1 MSRLF
6 SVSARKLVV
15 TAAVAFPLLAAAA
28 HAEDTATVVYVSGG
42 QVVVKNMKNEL
53 DYGYMLGAGDKVK
66 TAAGD
71 VAVSG
76 LKPGMTIT
84 GGLTGGKVVDDA
96 SVVKAKVISLSP
108 PNKMVVK
115 VEDESKEVTVAEGVP
130 TGTKVGDTVE
140 LTLVSI
146 RTDGDNRPMNAVKA
160 PAISGKLAFYQQPN
174 LEQPDSGTNLPTYG
188 LLGGLLLAV
197 GFTLK
202 AKRRNA

>member
-6 SVSARKLVV
+6 PASARKFAV
-15 TAAVAFPLLAAAA
+15 TAAIALPLFAATAYA
-28 HAEDTATVVYVSGG
+28 QETATVVYVSGG
-42 QVVVKNMKNEL
+42 ELVVKNMKNEL
-53 DYGYMLGAGDKVK
+53 DYGYMLKSGDTVK
-66 TAAGD
+66 TDAGS
-71 VAVSG
+71 VPVSG

-84 GGLTGGKVVDDA
+84 GGLAGGKVVDDA
-96 SVVKAKVISLSP
+96 AAVKAKVISLSP

-115 VEDESKEVTVAEGVP
+115 VEEDSKEVTLAEGVP
-130 TGTKVGDTVE
+130 AGTKVGDTVD

-160 PAISGKLAFYQQPN
+160 PGFSGKLAFYQQPN

-197 GFTLK
+197 GYTLK

>member
-1 MSRLF
+1 MTRLF
-6 SVSARKLVV
+6 SVSARKLAV
-15 TAAVAFPLLAAAA
+15 TAAIAFPLFAAAA
-28 HAEDTATVVYVSGG
+28 HAEDNATVVYVSGG
-42 QVVVKNMKNEL
+42 QVVVKNLKNEL
-53 DYGYMLGAGDKVK
+53 DYGYMLGAGDTVK
-66 TAAGD
+66 TDAGS
-71 VAVSG
+71 VPVSG

-96 SVVKAKVISLSP
+96 SVVKAKVVSLAP

-115 VEDESKEVTVAEGVP
+115 VDDESKEITVAEGVP
-130 TGTKVGDTVE
+130 AGTKVGDTVD

-146 RTDGDNRPMNAVKA
+146 RTDGDNRPMNSVKA
-160 PAISGKLAFYQQPN
+160 PALSGKLAFYQQPN

-202 AKRRNA
+202 AKRRKA